1 MCQKNDRLLCVS
13 VFIIRS
19 SPFAAHSLT
28 PVFQLVRDFQA
39 KNMIRRIFFSMC
51 KKKKQETGK
60 FEGEGDGSESGYQK
74 KYFFEVPVQPF
85 LFSVCVFNYVTF
97 VLSEPF
103 SGGPSWKIEE
113 ASPQVLR
120 RILRNLTSA
129 FRCRRGEEDLQLIQ
143 WFNLSDTDMFFRKR
157 IFLVMSSFQT
167 YSSWSV
173 FCSCT

>member
-1 MCQKNDRLLCVS
+1 MFVSHQVFLDSNSLLTPSFLLKKATPFVCKINKRDTLARKLCCNHLCQKNDRLLCVS

-28 PVFQLVRDFQA
+28 PVFQLVRVFHA

-85 LFSVCVFNYVTF
+85 LFSVCVFN
-97 VLSEPF
+97 
-103 SGGPSWKIEE
+103 
-113 ASPQVLR
+113 
-120 RILRNLTSA
+120 
-129 FRCRRGEEDLQLIQ
+129 
-143 WFNLSDTDMFFRKR
+143 
-157 IFLVMSSFQT
+157 
-167 YSSWSV
+167 
-173 FCSCT
+173 